1 MVTVTGHMLGVTN
14 AEYYNITA
22 YIGIGSIFPRDFNA
36 AFNPQISQDS
46 YTLHLPGMPN
56 GIRYVLIAY
65 AKNDSGYYSG
75 SVEITAY
82 SADIQQDITLYPLY
96 GTYRTG
102 GDVNTSKTRFVFVDD
117 NGYNIT
123 GVFVEA
129 NITEPTGS
137 RTYIFSSQSQNYIDI
152 PIIQGSS
159 VILNIFT
166 PKSPPR
172 KKTISSTL
180 LTSNDTITLVLPKM
194 EFKDPETNSPLQN
207 LSLKFIKSNSNCNTP
222 YPSSD
227 CIIYEVSNASNFNP
241 LKALMAGNL
250 NIRTEQKSGMVVE
263 FINVDLINSGPP
275 DAQFSPNA
283 TENITTQDTF
293 AEVWKVGSFAP
304 EIYDYALIGIP
315 YNESKLSENA
325 PVKTKFKYLYDDEFN
340 VIWNA
345 SVNSTSDVIALGYG
359 DFNLDYFGDG
369 VTCSDTYTTLNPS
382 GACYR
387 NTTDNMIWFIISH
400 FSGGAPQVEGYIP
413 GQEPTPT
420 PTPSEG
426 AYSPSPEITSITAS
440 YPPIV
445 SENTTFNVSVEFE
458 ATFYSSLGAT
468 IAVTTPEGWNSTSFK
483 VGTVNYGGEGNVSVT
498 VPKDEITGNYTIT
511 ICVESSFDSKC
522 EDFSIYVEGVAPEKT
537 PTETATPSPEITPT
551 PEETAT
557 TTPTETPTSME
568 TVTPTKTV
576 EKMPTKPIQAETP
589 KEKPT
594 QIQPGFEMIFAIAG
608 LIAVAYLLRRK

>member
-207 LSLKFIKSNSNCNTP
+207 LSLILTQCNRKH
-222 YPSSD
+222 
-227 CIIYEVSNASNFNP
+227 N
-241 LKALMAGNL
+241 
-250 NIRTEQKSGMVVE
+250 
-263 FINVDLINSGPP
+263 
-275 DAQFSPNA
+275 
-283 TENITTQDTF
+283 
-293 AEVWKVGSFAP
+293 
-304 EIYDYALIGIP
+304 
-315 YNESKLSENA
+315 
-325 PVKTKFKYLYDDEFN
+325 
-340 VIWNA
+340 
-345 SVNSTSDVIALGYG
+345 
-359 DFNLDYFGDG
+359 
-369 VTCSDTYTTLNPS
+369 
-382 GACYR
+382 
-387 NTTDNMIWFIISH
+387 NTR
-400 FSGGAPQVEGYIP
+400 YI
-413 GQEPTPT
+413 
-420 PTPSEG
+420 
-426 AYSPSPEITSITAS
+426 
-440 YPPIV
+440 
-445 SENTTFNVSVEFE
+445 
-458 ATFYSSLGAT
+458 
-468 IAVTTPEGWNSTSFK
+468 
-483 VGTVNYGGEGNVSVT
+483 
-498 VPKDEITGNYTIT
+498 
-511 ICVESSFDSKC
+511 C
-522 EDFSIYVEGVAPEKT
+522 
-537 PTETATPSPEITPT
+537 
-551 PEETAT
+551 
-557 TTPTETPTSME
+557 
-568 TVTPTKTV
+568 
-576 EKMPTKPIQAETP
+576 
-589 KEKPT
+589 
-594 QIQPGFEMIFAIAG
+594 
-608 LIAVAYLLRRK
+608 